1 VRYKLASCSGVPPW
15 RRSPWC
21 GGLALAVVLWWGGP
35 AALADAPPRQLSV
48 LNAAVAGVGAAQS
61 ASVDQALHEAL
72 AEHLKGSKLETS
84 PVPFEDVQL
93 IAGCGSDE
101 PTCLQLIAE
110 QLGSDALLVR
120 RLDAQPDGS
129 ALLVLTAYATRP
141 DAPPSPPR
149 LASTRI
155 DWTQPGA
162 AQGAVQQLLVQLQL
176 QPPPAPA
183 PVVLAPADDTALDT
197 TQEQP
202 ASTAPASPMRWQRRL
217 GWTLSAVGC
226 SLLAAGLITGAA
238 ARRNEEAYANVVIDG
253 PKAVDEAHAALD
265 DAERQAAIANG
276 LFIAG
281 AVTATAGLATVLW
294 RWAALRK
301 DARATLGSRAQ
312 EPRAA
317 TLGARSER
325 PRTEAVLSLLP
336 TRAGLMLSISGSW
349 QGGS

>member
-1 VRYKLASCSGVPPW
+1 MRYKLASCLGVAQW

-21 GGLALAVVLWWGGP
+21 GALALAFVLWLCGP

-48 LNAAVAGVGAAQS
+48 LNAAVVGVSAEAS
-61 ASVDQALHEAL
+61 ASVDQALREAL
-72 AEHLKGSKLETS
+72 AEHLKSSKLETS

-120 RLDAQPDGS
+120 RLDAQADGS
-129 ALLVLTAYATRP
+129 ALLALTAFAT
-141 DAPPSPPR
+141 PPGAQPTPPR
-149 LASTRI
+149 QVSTRI
-155 DWTQPGA
+155 EWTQPQA
-162 AQGAVQQLLVQLQL
+162 AQRAVQQLLVELQL

-183 PVVLAPADDTALDT
+183 SVAPAPADDARVDATD
-197 TQEQP
+197 EQP
-202 ASTAPASPMRWQRRL
+202 PGTTPPSPMRWQWRL
-217 GWTLSAVGC
+217 GWTMSAVGC
-226 SLLAAGLITGAA
+226 GLLAAGLITGAA
-238 ARRNEEAYANVVIDG
+238 ARRDEEAYADVVIDG

-265 DAERQAAIANG
+265 DAERHAAIANG

-301 DARATLGSRAQ
+301 DAGGTLGSSAD
-312 EPRAA
+312 E
-317 TLGARSER
+317 ARPS
-325 PRTEAVLSLLP
+325 TALSLLP
-336 TRAGLMLSISGSW
+336 TRAGLMLSIHGSW